1 MKTNSEIYQLY
12 LVTDREL
19 MSTKTLE
26 EAVEKAI
33 DGGCTMVQLRE
44 KNLSSRDFYN
54 TAKALKEFL
63 QTRGVPL
70 IINDRVDIALAVDAD
85 GVHIGQSDLPLH
97 EARKILGNE
106 RIIGVTAPTL
116 PLALEAENNGA
127 DYLGVGAVF
136 GTTTKKDA
144 KKNTIEILSEI
155 AHTVKIPVVAI
166 GGINADSVTK
176 KTNFLILANNTY
188 CPLIKDGKSNKQK
201 KAEKL
206 KLEGYD
212 IEVIPENVF
221 YDMFEDN
228 MQSTEKN

>member
-54 TAKALKEFL
+54 TAKTLKTFL

-116 PLALEAENNGA
+116 PLALEAEKM
-127 DYLGVGAVF
+127 VP
-136 GTTTKKDA
+136 
-144 KKNTIEILSEI
+144 II
-155 AHTVKIPVVAI
+155 
-166 GGINADSVTK
+166 SVLAQSLVQLPK
-176 KTNFLILANNTY
+176 KTLRKIRLKF
-188 CPLIKDGKSNKQK
+188 SV
-201 KAEKL
+201 KL
-206 KLEGYD
+206 H
-212 IEVIPENVF
+212 I
-221 YDMFEDN
+221 
-228 MQSTEKN
+228 QSKFP

>member
-116 PLALEAENNGA
+116 PLAIEAEKMV
-127 DYLGVGAVF
+127 L
-136 GTTTKKDA
+136 
-144 KKNTIEILSEI
+144 IILVLAQSL
-155 AHTVKIPVVAI
+155 VQLP
-166 GGINADSVTK
+166 K
-176 KTNFLILANNTY
+176 KTLRKIRLKF
-188 CPLIKDGKSNKQK
+188 SV
-201 KAEKL
+201 KL
-206 KLEGYD
+206 H
-212 IEVIPENVF
+212 I
-221 YDMFEDN
+221 
-228 MQSTEKN
+228 QSKFP

>member
-85 GVHIGQSDLPLH
+85 GVP
-97 EARKILGNE
+97 K
-106 RIIGVTAPTL
+106 TAPT
-116 PLALEAENNGA
+116 PR
-127 DYLGVGAVF
+127 
-136 GTTTKKDA
+136 
-144 KKNTIEILSEI
+144 
-155 AHTVKIPVVAI
+155 
-166 GGINADSVTK
+166 
-176 KTNFLILANNTY
+176 
-188 CPLIKDGKSNKQK
+188 
-201 KAEKL
+201 
-206 KLEGYD
+206 
-212 IEVIPENVF
+212 
-221 YDMFEDN
+221 
-228 MQSTEKN
+228 

>member
-54 TAKALKEFL
+54 TAKALKTFL

-116 PLALEAENNGA
+116 PLALEAEKMV
-127 DYLGVGAVF
+127 L
-136 GTTTKKDA
+136 
-144 KKNTIEILSEI
+144 II
-155 AHTVKIPVVAI
+155 
-166 GGINADSVTK
+166 SVLAQSLVQLPK
-176 KTNFLILANNTY
+176 KTLRKIRLKF
-188 CPLIKDGKSNKQK
+188 SV
-201 KAEKL
+201 KL
-206 KLEGYD
+206 H
-212 IEVIPENVF
+212 I
-221 YDMFEDN
+221 
-228 MQSTEKN
+228 QSKFP

>member
-54 TAKALKEFL
+54 TAKTLKTFL

-106 RIIGVTAPTL
+106 IIIGVTAPTL
-116 PLALEAENNGA
+116 PLALEAEKNGA

-144 KKNTIEILSEI
+144 KKNTIEVLSEI

-166 GGINADSVTK
+166 GGINADNVAKLAGSGISGVAVVSGIISQKNITEASHKIFNILKTK
-176 KTNFLILANNTY
+176 VL
-188 CPLIKDGKSNKQK
+188 
-201 KAEKL
+201 
-206 KLEGYD
+206 
-212 IEVIPENVF
+212 
-221 YDMFEDN
+221 
-228 MQSTEKN
+228 

>member
-33 DGGCTMVQLRE
+33 DSGCTMVQLRE

-54 TAKALKEFL
+54 TAKTLKTFL

-116 PLALEAENNGA
+116 PLALEAEKMV
-127 DYLGVGAVF
+127 L
-136 GTTTKKDA
+136 
-144 KKNTIEILSEI
+144 IILVLAQSL
-155 AHTVKIPVVAI
+155 VQLP
-166 GGINADSVTK
+166 K
-176 KTNFLILANNTY
+176 KTLRKIRLKF
-188 CPLIKDGKSNKQK
+188 SV
-201 KAEKL
+201 KL
-206 KLEGYD
+206 H
-212 IEVIPENVF
+212 I
-221 YDMFEDN
+221 
-228 MQSTEKN
+228 QSKFP

>member
-70 IINDRVDIALAVDAD
+70 IINDRVDIALAVGAD

-116 PLALEAENNGA
+116 PLALEAEKNCA

-144 KKNTIEILSEI
+144 TKNTIEVLSEI

-166 GGINADSVTK
+166 GGINADNVAKLAGSGISGVAVVSGIIAQKNITEASRKIFDILKTK
-176 KTNFLILANNTY
+176 VL
-188 CPLIKDGKSNKQK
+188 
-201 KAEKL
+201 
-206 KLEGYD
+206 
-212 IEVIPENVF
+212 
-221 YDMFEDN
+221 
-228 MQSTEKN
+228 

>member
-70 IINDRVDIALAVDAD
+70 IINDRVDIALAVGAD

-116 PLALEAENNGA
+116 PLALEAEKNGA

-144 KKNTIEILSEI
+144 TKNTIEVLSEI

-166 GGINADSVTK
+166 GGINANNVAKLAGSGISGVAVVSGIIAQKNITEASRKIFDILKTK
-176 KTNFLILANNTY
+176 VL
-188 CPLIKDGKSNKQK
+188 
-201 KAEKL
+201 
-206 KLEGYD
+206 
-212 IEVIPENVF
+212 
-221 YDMFEDN
+221 
-228 MQSTEKN
+228 